1 MGPCGEEAARSA
13 RDTVCRV
20 LPPACCL
27 PVGAQGLASKTAL
40 SDRDL
45 LSCPG
50 LWKGPGAPAGCREVV
65 GLVPAALF
73 PTALLQSGI
82 SPRQG

>member
-1 MGPCGEEAARSA
+1 MGPCGEEAARCA

-27 PVGAQGLASKTAL
+27 PVGAQGLGSKTAL

-45 LSCPG
+45 SCPG
-50 LWKGPGAPAGCREVV
+50 LWKEPGAPAGCREVV

-73 PTALLQSGI
+73 PTALLQPGI